1 MHTGVFS
8 FSGPT
13 QINFLHEPNVP
24 ELFDVYWKS
33 RSPFKPLHPFELAR
47 GSKTLFWY
55 PPLSPAP
62 CRRPSTF
69 LLSHTQW
76 ERSSKLPEEEDVSSD
91 SHSCP
96 HKQLPSF
103 TPSFIY
109 STYFSFIHLFH
120 LFHGMVYGM
129 LQAKIPEWVAVP
141 FSRGS
146 SPPRDQTQVCH
157 IAGRFF
163 TFWAI
168 REACIFM
175 HAFV

>member
-146 SPPRDQTQVCH
+146 SPPRDRTQASR

-163 TFWAI
+163 IRWAT
-168 REACIFM
+168 REAQ
-175 HAFV
+175 